1 MTKGENALIS
11 LIVKPLGRVIL
22 VAVWAWLVL
31 APCIVGQSASFRGAP
46 SSSAQTTN
54 PYSGNAQAA
63 AGGKKMY
70 AQNCSQC
77 HGNNLQGIG
86 PAPSLTTASVKKAAP
101 GELFW
106 FITNGDL
113 IKGMPSWSQLPK
125 QQRWQIVTFLELTNG
140 TK

>member
-22 VAVWAWLVL
+22 VGVWAWLVL

-54 PYSGNAQAA
+54 PYSGNGQAA
-63 AGGKKMY
+63 AGGKKLY